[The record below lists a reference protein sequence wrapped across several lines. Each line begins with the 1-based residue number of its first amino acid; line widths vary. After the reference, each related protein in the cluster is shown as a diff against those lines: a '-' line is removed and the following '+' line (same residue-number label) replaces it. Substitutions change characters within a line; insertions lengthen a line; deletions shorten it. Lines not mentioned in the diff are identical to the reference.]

1 METRK
6 YIPDDIRMAENDVMY
21 EQYCNS
27 VGARL
32 RDLDNPGDV
41 DCKRWPWELIQ
52 NAKDTVVKREKDRFV
67 DVVFHRYIDEKGHQ
81 CLSFSHNGEPFSA
94 KALVGLKWKFS
105 AEKRSE
111 EITEDGIRR
120 DKQSTGRFGTGFLT
134 THALSRIIDIKGA
147 LKTRDKGLVSVDMTL
162 YRNGNTDE
170 ELKKGLIRTEEETR
184 YNEREIEM
192 KDDYPI
198 TEFIYHLDS
207 EDKIRPARMGI
218 ANLMDNSAQ
227 TMTFCPTIR
236 SITINDEIDKV
247 YYEICRK
254 GNDKPIQGT
263 FAQCEFEETKGSN
276 SQNRIFIVNSI
287 EEPNQELTLFKKF
300 ERNLRLQLAIE
311 VNDRKEVKPISYDV
325 SPSVYCSLPL
335 IGFERMTLP
344 FYINSNDFEPVTE
357 RIALYLKKIR
367 KGKRYNNETNSDE
380 EDIFPNGINWM
391 ILERSVPMYQELIDY
406 LITNEYTDLYN
417 LGNGLGQILDNGS
430 GWTEEEKDCL
440 AARYIIPLREI
451 VVRKSIVKTNDGLK
465 SIEEDN
471 LYFPVNIKSN
481 FYEICNNIYGN
492 SMPVFDELR
501 YWIRNKWGAYKFADD
516 FEESIDKS
524 EQSIFQLVDTNA
536 IANFIEEAGNI
547 NSLVLIDQSN
557 SIEWLNSF
565 YICLSDAK
573 SSIINEKRI
582 VPNRKENFV
591 CVSGEKP
598 LKNGADI
605 EEVAY
610 AFMKKLGLDWDE
622 QLLFDGINNISLEAI
637 KKEDVVNAIK
647 KRCKDIIDSKTNVM
661 ELLFPIII
669 AIPTNAE
676 NDSRKNFRNKRLQ
689 IIEFF
694 KAIYQKEVTN
704 EVEINLSA
712 EIWEDT
718 DKWLMRQFLDQVAS
732 KKQLDTI
739 SESGD
744 NLPNKYC
751 TIEWLNNFVN
761 FSINNG
767 YLHQEELSGDNQ
779 SGKDGKHWN
788 LIPNGYGEYCSLD
801 QLHTIGNVPRELLS
815 ENFAVSGIDIKANL
829 IHDRFE
835 INNRLNIVPLQL
847 ANIVKNLESFYTDKN
862 KELKTKIDVASY
874 IIHLKPSGQNWFDK
888 LLNVYDMFVHYSG
901 RQTEIECS
909 DTSLW
914 RESVKVI
921 ACHLANEITDA
932 GSLDMLDKK
941 LQKEDESSFTIPAIK
956 WLDNYIDYISE
967 ARLHI
972 SDETLIIPDYYGNLH
987 PIKDKMY
994 DGSCLNDIEEL
1005 IPILEKGL
1013 LNDCPFEE
1021 NANVKRNILSYV
1033 LKPGFRH
1040 TEWAQDDTKRV
1051 ILGIIDECVK
1061 YCYDNIDNK
1070 NKELVKD
1077 AVERIVNY
1085 FQSEVNAKDE
1095 VYMPKVFA
1103 KRNDM
1108 AMDLL
1113 YDPET
1118 RKQLQKMHDAFT
1130 LDEMNDL
1137 VNSRNEIKQLL
1148 ENRTVI
1154 QELSQKKDE
1163 LYKEVSQLET
1173 LKLIQEKFPDFD
1185 LKEIFD
1191 RLQKEQGDFDLT
1203 QIKDWATK
1211 QRKIQIGDEGECF
1224 VYQELCR
1231 KYGIDNVKWSN
1242 QVTPSTTDSR
1252 CVHWNGEAY
1261 YLCTTSHDYDFEV
1274 ALTNGRKLFFEVK
1287 TTIGN
1292 ISESDLFPLNFQ
1304 TKEWDYIEKTDNS
1317 SKYVIVRV
1325 FAVETS
1331 PKAYYLQKYSD
1342 ETDL

>member
-1 METRK
+1 M
-6 YIPDDIRMAENDVMY
+6 
-21 EQYCNS
+21 C
-27 VGARL
+27 
-32 RDLDNPGDV
+32 
-41 DCKRWPWELIQ
+41 C
-52 NAKDTVVKREKDRFV
+52 
-67 DVVFHRYIDEKGHQ
+67 
-81 CLSFSHNGEPFSA
+81 
-94 KALVGLKWKFS
+94 
-105 AEKRSE
+105 
-111 EITEDGIRR
+111 GI
-120 DKQSTGRFGTGFLT
+120 
-134 THALSRIIDIKGA
+134 
-147 LKTRDKGLVSVDMTL
+147 
-162 YRNGNTDE
+162 
-170 ELKKGLIRTEEETR
+170 
-184 YNEREIEM
+184 
-192 KDDYPI
+192 
-198 TEFIYHLDS
+198 
-207 EDKIRPARMGI
+207 
-218 ANLMDNSAQ
+218 
-227 TMTFCPTIR
+227 
-236 SITINDEIDKV
+236 KV
-247 YYEICRK
+247 
-254 GNDKPIQGT
+254 
-263 FAQCEFEETKGSN
+263 
-276 SQNRIFIVNSI
+276 
-287 EEPNQELTLFKKF
+287 
-300 ERNLRLQLAIE
+300 
-311 VNDRKEVKPISYDV
+311 
-325 SPSVYCSLPL
+325 
-335 IGFERMTLP
+335 
-344 FYINSNDFEPVTE
+344 
-357 RIALYLKKIR
+357 
-367 KGKRYNNETNSDE
+367 
-380 EDIFPNGINWM
+380 
-391 ILERSVPMYQELIDY
+391 DY

-417 LGNGLGQILDNGS
+417 LGNGLGQILDSGS

-440 AARYIIPLREI
+440 AARYIIPLREV
-451 VVRKSIVKTNDGLK
+451 VVRKSIVKTNDGLR
-465 SIEEDN
+465 SIEKDN
-471 LYFPVNIKSN
+471 LYFPANIKSN

-492 SMPVFDELR
+492 SMPVFDELK
-501 YWIRNKWGAYKFADD
+501 YWIKNKWGAYKFTDG
-516 FEESIDKS
+516 FKESIDKS
-524 EQSIFQLVDTNA
+524 EQSIFQIVDTND

-547 NSLVLIDQSN
+547 NSLALIEQSN
-557 SIEWLNSF
+557 SIEWLNRF
-565 YICLSDAK
+565 YEWLSETK

-582 VPNRKENFV
+582 IPNRKENFV

-605 EEVAY
+605 EEVTY
-610 AFMKKLGLDWDE
+610 TFMKKLGLDWDE
-622 QLLFDGINNISLEAI
+622 QLLLDGINNISLEAI

-661 ELLFPIII
+661 ELLLPIII

-676 NDSRKNFRNKRLQ
+676 NDNRKNFRNKRLQ

-704 EVEINLSA
+704 GVEINLSA
-712 EIWEDT
+712 EIWEDA

-739 SESGD
+739 NESGD
-744 NLPNKYC
+744 DQTNKYC
-751 TIEWLNNFVN
+751 TIKWLNNFVN

-847 ANIVKNLESFYTDKN
+847 ANIVKNLELFYTDKN

-941 LQKEDESSFTIPAIK
+941 LQKVDESSFTIPAIK

-1013 LNDCPFEE
+1013 LSDCPFEE

-1051 ILGIIDECVK
+1051 ILGIINECVT
-1061 YCYDNIDNK
+1061 YCYK
-1070 NKELVKD
+1070 NLNSKNRELVKD

-1085 FQSEVNAKDE
+1085 FQSEVHTQDGKLMQE
-1095 VYMPKVFA
+1095 VYNR
-1103 KRNDM
+1103 RNDM

-1148 ENRTVI
+1148 ENKTVI

-1163 LYKEVSQLET
+1163 LYKELGQLET
-1173 LKLIQEKFPDFD
+1173 LKLIQEKFPNFD
-1185 LKEIFD
+1185 LNEIFD

-1203 QIKDWATK
+1203 QIKDWTTK

-1242 QVTPSTTDSR
+1242 LVTPSTTDSR
-1252 CVHWNGEAY
+1252 CVHWNGEVY

-1274 ALTNGRKLFFEVK
+1274 TLTDGKKLLFEVK
-1287 TTIGN
+1287 TTVGN
-1292 ISESDLFPLNFQ
+1292 VSESDLFPLNFQ
-1304 TKEWDYIEKTDNS
+1304 TKEWDYIEKTDDN

-1331 PKAYYLQKYSD
+1331 PKAYYLQKYS
-1342 ETDL
+1342 EKSDL

>member
-1 METRK
+1 METEK
-6 YIPDDIRMAENDVMY
+6 YIPDDIRMAENDVKY

-27 VGARL
+27 VGAKL
-32 RDLDNPGDV
+32 LYLDNPGDI

-52 NAKDTVVKREKDRFV
+52 NAKDTVVKREKDKFV
-67 DVVFHRYIDEKGHQ
+67 DVVFHRYTDENGHQ
-81 CLSFSHNGEPFSA
+81 YLSFSHNGEPFSA
-94 KALVGLKWKFS
+94 KALIGLVWTFS

-134 THALSRIIDIKGA
+134 THALSRIIEIKGA
-147 LKTRDKGLVSVDMTL
+147 LETKDKGLISVDMTL
-162 YRNGNTDE
+162 YRDGTTDK
-170 ELKKGLIRTEEETR
+170 ELREGVSRTEKETR
-184 YNEREIEM
+184 YDEREIEL
-192 KDDYPI
+192 KDGFPI
-198 TEFIYHLDS
+198 TEFIYHLDRA
-207 EDKIRPARMGI
+207 DKIRPARMGI
-218 ANLMDNSAQ
+218 DNLMANSAQ

-236 SITINDEIDKV
+236 SITIKDEVDKI
-247 YYEICRK
+247 YYRICRK
-254 GNDKPIQGT
+254 VSDKPNQGHLT
-263 FAQCEFEETKGSN
+263 QCEFEETKDGN

-287 EEPNQELTLFKKF
+287 EESNSELTLFKKF

-311 VNDRKEVKPISYDV
+311 VDERKEVKPIAYDV

-344 FYINSNDFEPVTE
+344 FYINSNDFEPVRE
-357 RIALYLKKIR
+357 RYALYLNKKR
-367 KGKRYNNETNSDE
+367 KDESYNNETNSYE
-380 EDIFPNGINWM
+380 EVIFPNGINWM
-391 ILERSVPMYQELIDY
+391 ILERSIPMYEELIDY
-406 LITNEYTDLYN
+406 LIANGYTGLYN
-417 LGNGLGQILDNGS
+417 LANGLGQIFDNGF
-430 GWTEEEKDCL
+430 GWPDEEKNCL
-440 AARYIIPLREI
+440 AARYIIPLREVI
-451 VVRKSIVKTNDGLK
+451 VHKSIVKTNAGLK
-465 SIEEDN
+465 SIKDDR
-471 LYFPVNIKSN
+471 LYFPTKEKSD

-492 SMPVFDELR
+492 SMPVFDEIK
-501 YWIRNKWGAYKFADD
+501 YWIRNKWGTFKFTDG

-524 EQSIFQLVDTNA
+524 SQSIFSLVDTNSVA
-536 IANFIEEAGNI
+536 DFIEEAGNI
-547 NSLVLIDQSN
+547 NSLALIDKSN
-557 SIEWLNSF
+557 PIEWLNSF
-565 YICLSDAK
+565 YKWLSDAK

-598 LKNGADI
+598 LKNGTDI
-605 EEVAY
+605 EEVTY
-610 AFMKKLGLDWDE
+610 AFMKKLRLDWDE
-622 QLLFDGINNISLEAI
+622 QLLLDGINNISLEAI
-637 KKEDVVNAIK
+637 KREDVVNAIK
-647 KRCKDIIDSKTNVM
+647 KQCKDIIDRKTNVM
-661 ELLFPIII
+661 EQLLPIIT

-676 NDSRKNFRNKRLQ
+676 NENRKNFRNKRLQ

-694 KAIYQKEVTN
+694 KAIYQKEVIN
-704 EVEINLSA
+704 EVEINLSS

-732 KKQLDTI
+732 KKQLDPI
-739 SESGD
+739 NESGD
-744 NLPNKYC
+744 NQTNKYC
-751 TIEWLNNFVN
+751 TIKWLNNFVN

-767 YLHQEELSGDNQ
+767 YLHQEELSENNQ

-788 LIPNGYGEYCSLD
+788 LIPNGYGKYCSLD

-829 IHDRFE
+829 IHDQFE

-847 ANIVKNLESFYTDKN
+847 ANIVKNLESFYTEN

-874 IIHLKPSGQNWFDK
+874 IIHLKPSEQNLFDK
-888 LLNVYDMFVHYSG
+888 LLNVYDMFAHYSG
-901 RQTEIECS
+901 TQTEIECS
-909 DTSLW
+909 DISLW
-914 RESVKVI
+914 RGSVNVI
-921 ACHLANEITDA
+921 VNYLADEISKE
-932 GSLDMLDKK
+932 GSLEMLDKK
-941 LQKEDESSFTIPAIK
+941 LQKEDGSASTIPAIK
-956 WLDNYIDYISE
+956 WIDDYIDYISE
-967 ARLHI
+967 AKLHI
-972 SDETLIIPDYYGNLH
+972 PEEKLIIPDYYGKLH
-987 PIKDKMY
+987 SIKDKMY
-994 DGSCLNDIEEL
+994 DGDCIEDIEEL
-1005 IPILEKGL
+1005 IPILKNGL
-1013 LNDCPFEE
+1013 LNDCLFEE
-1021 NANVKRNILSYV
+1021 GADFKRNILSYV
-1033 LKPGFRH
+1033 IKPGFRH
-1040 TEWAQDDTKRV
+1040 TERAQDDTKRV
-1051 ILGIIDECVK
+1051 ILGIINECVT
-1061 YCYDNIDNK
+1061 YCYKNINNK
-1070 NKELVKD
+1070 NRELIKD

-1085 FQSEVNAKDE
+1085 FQSEVHAQDGKLMQD
-1095 VYMPKVFA
+1095 VYN

-1130 LDEMNDL
+1130 LDE
-1137 VNSRNEIKQLL
+1137 IKQLL
-1148 ENRTVI
+1148 EDKTVI

-1163 LYKEVSQLET
+1163 LYKEVSQLEF

-1231 KYGIDNVKWSN
+1231 KYGTNNVKWSN
-1242 QVTPSTTDSR
+1242 LVTPSTTDSR

-1274 ALTNGRKLFFEVK
+1274 ALTDGKKLLFEVK
-1287 TTIGN
+1287 TTVGN
-1292 ISESDLFPLNFQ
+1292 VSESDLFPLNFQ
-1304 TKEWDYIEKTDNS
+1304 TKEWDYIEKTDDN

-1331 PKAYYLQKYSD
+1331 PKAYYLQKYS
-1342 ETDL
+1342 EESDL